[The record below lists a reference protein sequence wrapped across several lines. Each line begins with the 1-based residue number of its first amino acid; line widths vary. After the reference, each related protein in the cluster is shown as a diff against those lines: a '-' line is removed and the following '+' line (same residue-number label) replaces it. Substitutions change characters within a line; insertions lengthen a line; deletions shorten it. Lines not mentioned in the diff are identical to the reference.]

1 MGKMGRWGRWGDG
14 EVGRWGGRGDGE
26 VGKQGRRVFSLCPP
40 PLEFLPNAL
49 CPLPFALYPL
59 PFALY
64 PLPFALCPLPFAQCP
79 IPNTNTNTNTNQS
92 IMKCPNCEAT
102 KISKNG
108 HRRGK
113 QSYICRHCGRQFLES
128 YNTLGYRDSIKKY
141 CLELYF
147 KGMSFRAI
155 ERAIGVNHNT
165 VINWVKQTT
174 DYY

>member
-1 MGKMGRWGRWGDG
+1 M
-14 EVGRWGGRGDGE
+14 
-26 VGKQGRRVFSLCPP
+26 
-40 PLEFLPNAL
+40 
-49 CPLPFALYPL
+49 PFTLY
-59 PFALY
+59 
-64 PLPFALCPLPFAQCP
+64 PLPFAQCP
-79 IPNTNTNTNTNQS
+79 IPNTNTNTNQS